1 MDNKLRKQII
11 ETKYLNVENTDRY
24 RSIIRFLYLQFGQIK
39 YWTYPEDIYEH
50 LKQDEYFSNYS
61 FEQLSQD
68 LDNLVEWK
76 NLEIVQDT
84 KNFKTIEEYKNKRY
98 RYQLKQA
105 TIEIERF
112 ILTLENMNIKT
123 FSLEPTLIERI
134 ATSIKSINKISL
146 ENPDKNFSWWESL
159 YNDFTTLNNNYRD
172 YMKELESSRTKDL
185 LKTSEFLI
193 FKSKLIEYLTKFI
206 SSLQWNSALI
216 EEYLHN
222 LDKKKTD
229 QLFENIISY
238 GLSIPTVQ
246 HIDKCL
252 YRENILGSWE
262 SIKEWFM
269 GTSTKEPETIRISVL
284 TDNIIRKITKY
295 ALRITEL
302 STNSH
307 SRKKEYSK
315 LATLFYQCHD
325 IQEAHKLSSI
335 VFGLERSFKLKFSKD
350 RNTDSINSSVFEESP
365 AEIRLVSK
373 NIRRRDKLNRSSITD
388 NTSKKEQTKKEIFK
402 ELNAEKN
409 MVNGYLKDNKLK
421 FADLP
426 VLSVKIR
433 NIFLN
438 WLARVFE
445 NEKFENTTEYGRYY
459 YLEDSHPSE
468 TCILKST
475 DGDLVMPAFVLIF
488 EPEINKEVL

>member
-1 MDNKLRKQII
+1 
-11 ETKYLNVENTDRY
+11 
-24 RSIIRFLYLQFGQIK
+24 
-39 YWTYPEDIYEH
+39 
-50 LKQDEYFSNYS
+50 
-61 FEQLSQD
+61 
-68 LDNLVEWK
+68 
-76 NLEIVQDT
+76 
-84 KNFKTIEEYKNKRY
+84 
-98 RYQLKQA
+98 
-105 TIEIERF
+105 
-112 ILTLENMNIKT
+112 
-123 FSLEPTLIERI
+123 
-134 ATSIKSINKISL
+134 
-146 ENPDKNFSWWESL
+146 
-159 YNDFTTLNNNYRD
+159 
-172 YMKELESSRTKDL
+172 
-185 LKTSEFLI
+185 
-193 FKSKLIEYLTKFI
+193 
-206 SSLQWNSALI
+206 
-216 EEYLHN
+216 
-222 LDKKKTD
+222 
-229 QLFENIISY
+229 
-238 GLSIPTVQ
+238 
-246 HIDKCL
+246 
-252 YRENILGSWE
+252 
-262 SIKEWFM
+262 M